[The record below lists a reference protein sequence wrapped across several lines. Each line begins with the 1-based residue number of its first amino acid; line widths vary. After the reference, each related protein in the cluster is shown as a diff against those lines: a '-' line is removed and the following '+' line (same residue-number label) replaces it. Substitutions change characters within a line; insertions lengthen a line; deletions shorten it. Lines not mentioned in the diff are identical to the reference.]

1 MSSMPECKRCGNYVH
16 HGPVIC
22 DDCLTSVLD
31 EVDRHLVGT
40 VGTQWTYAKD
50 IAGVIRQA
58 FSCGR
63 SKMPPA
69 LLPEE
74 RETGELRYPLAPNAA
89 LSGGEAVRSKGIVG
103 NSGG

>member
-40 VGTQWTYAKD
+40 VGSNWTYAKD

-63 SKMPPA
+63 SRSDYYEA
-69 LLPEE
+69 EAIIE
-74 RETGELRYPLAPNAA
+74 ELRKRSNASLEA
-89 LSGGEAVRSKGIVG
+89 RAETTNNGGSGNE
-103 NSGG
+103 

>member
-58 FSCGR
+58 FNCAPNR
-63 SKMPPA
+63 MPPA

-74 RETGELRYPLAPNAA
+74 KASGKLRYPLAPNAG
-89 LSGGEAVRSKGIVG
+89 SHQQEEG
-103 NSGG
+103 

>member
-1 MSSMPECKRCGNYVH
+1 MSSLPECKRCGNYVH

-58 FSCGR
+58 
-63 SKMPPA
+63 
-69 LLPEE
+69 L
-74 RETGELRYPLAPNAA
+74 
-89 LSGGEAVRSKGIVG
+89 GIK
-103 NSGG
+103 S